1 MSIKYSYCKIY
12 TNELLILVRDNS
24 NSIVDQTIECNF
36 HQHPN
41 YLFVELGKLIL
52 KFTWKCQGSKIDD
65 TLAERQTKM
74 I

>member
-12 TNELLILVRDNS
+12 TNELLILVRDNNS

-52 KFTWKCQGSKIDD
+52 KFT
-65 TLAERQTKM
+65 
-74 I
+74 